1 MNLSFICALVFFEL
15 NFLRVWTGKVSPE
28 EMLATKLHM
37 CNTMSQSLPPLPP
50 APPITSVLVKKR
62 TTSRSLRVLFIMGL
76 EGTGHHMWTNLF
88 NVCQRTVGPC
98 TANKT
103 LTELMYSGGPEP
115 EGIFAY
121 SSSETDSDELISCR
135 QQLFV
140 RMLISLKTSSAVNVV
155 FLNVSLLIAHIIGTT
170 LIRCTCR

>member
-1 MNLSFICALVFFEL
+1 
-15 NFLRVWTGKVSPE
+15 
-28 EMLATKLHM
+28 
-37 CNTMSQSLPPLPP
+37 
-50 APPITSVLVKKR
+50 
-62 TTSRSLRVLFIMGL
+62 MGL

-88 NVCQRTVGPC
+88 NVCQRTGGPC

-135 QQLFV
+135 QQLFI
-140 RMLISLKTSSAVNVV
+140 RMLTSLKTSAAVNVV

-170 LIRCTCR
+170 LIRCTCS